1 MRNICKKLLF
11 SGLLA
16 VAGGAFAASIDG
28 GYQCTTTYPNGSK
41 MTDFKAVLTNAAG
54 TTALGSLRLEQ
65 NTDSWGY
72 HTGLITLSTSSG
84 ASFNVNNT
92 DGTQSVLVYDAIRLT
107 LSGLYKTTRDGVL
120 TISSLSC
127 SKVW

>member
-1 MRNICKKLLF
+1 MRNIFRKALF

-16 VAGGAFAASIDG
+16 VSCGSFAAAMDG

-54 TTALGSLRLEQ
+54 STAIGSLRLEQ

-72 HTGLITLSTSSG
+72 HTGTISLSTSAG
-84 ASFNVNNT
+84 ASLNVNNT
-92 DGTQSVLVYDAIRLT
+92 DGTQSVLVYDAARLT

-120 TISSLSC
+120 TVSSLSC

>member
-16 VAGGAFAASIDG
+16 VSGVAFSAAMDG
-28 GYQCTTTYPNGSK
+28 GYQCITTYPNGSK
-41 MTDFKAVLTNAAG
+41 MTDFKAVLTNASG
-54 TTALGSLRLEQ
+54 TTAIGSLRLEQ

-72 HTGLITLSTSSG
+72 HTGAITLSTSTG

-92 DGTQSVLVYDAIRLT
+92 DGTQSVLVYDAARLT